1 MPTKGYI
8 DLHMHSHFSDGSK
21 SPTALATLLH
31 KKGVK
36 VAALADHNTIHGQYE
51 FQGAAR
57 KYNIKVIPAV
67 EIYAAYKQMTLHILA
82 YGIDLNNS
90 ELHDFLRESQ
100 VKRKKK
106 IESLMPLLSKRGLYL
121 DIVELFAQPATYIGM
136 ANVIRQIQRT
146 PKNRLTLQRIMG
158 KAEYDYY
165 EIYNALFARG
175 QKTHLSEVSLPFKDV
190 MRLIKKAHGFPVLAH
205 PGQQLHFEQGAV
217 IKDLK
222 ALGLQGLECF
232 SSHHNWDQT
241 AHYLML
247 AKRMKLF
254 TTGGTD
260 YHGDLPSDSLIENY
274 HTYTSL
280 PLSIYQQ
287 IKKF

>member
-21 SPTALATLLH
+21 SPTELAALLH
-31 KKGVK
+31 KKSVK

-51 FQGAAR
+51 FQGAAK
-57 KYNIKVIPAV
+57 KYGIKVIPAV
-67 EIYAAYKQMTLHILA
+67 EIYAAYKQMTLHILG

-106 IESLMPLLSKRGLYL
+106 IESLVPLLARKGLHL
-121 DIVELFAQPATYIGM
+121 DILELFAQPATYIGM

-146 PKNRLTLQRIMG
+146 AKNRLPLQRIMA
-158 KAEYDYY
+158 KPDYDYY
-165 EIYNALFARG
+165 EIYNKLFSRG
-175 QKTHLSEVSLPFKDV
+175 QTTHLSEVALPIKEVFS
-190 MRLIKKAHGFPVLAH
+190 LIKKAGGYTSLAH

-217 IKDLK
+217 LK
-222 ALGLQGLECF
+222 ELKILGLRGLECF

-241 AHYLML
+241 AHYLIL
-247 AKRMKLF
+247 AKRLKLF
-254 TTGGTD
+254 VSGGTD

-274 HTYTSL
+274 HNYTSL

-287 IKKF
+287 IKLF